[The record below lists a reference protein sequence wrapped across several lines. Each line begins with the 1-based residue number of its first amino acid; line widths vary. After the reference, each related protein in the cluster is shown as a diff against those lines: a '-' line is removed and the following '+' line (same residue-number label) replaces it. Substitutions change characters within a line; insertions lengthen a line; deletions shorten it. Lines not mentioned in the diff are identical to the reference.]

1 MSEPRALRDKLEAA
15 QAELRRSKT
24 HLDKLRAH
32 QARERESLQ
41 QELEAA
47 RREVAELR
55 TRLEGLEAR
64 KEEPAAAPTPTFPA
78 LVERGPP
85 PPNTLVA
92 LVRSPQSLDKALP
105 VLSRLLGLAPADL
118 RLRLA
123 AVPPSLLTRL
133 PASEAEALLAAL
145 RSQGF
150 VAVSCEVAPRAGG
163 LMAVRRFTLEEQE
176 LRLEGTK
183 GERQRVPYAELR
195 LLVRGRQT
203 FTTVEDRL
211 DWALPETS
219 ALTMG
224 GLRGGGRPAPAL
236 EVQPV
241 RQDHHSQFLWAYG
254 EGIRLSFSQ
263 GTQFNGLGAR
273 RGSAL
278 HENLQNLKEELRQRV
293 PQVVVDERL
302 QGMPRFSMPLVPVQ
316 RSHELFGELLFQAV
330 RQGVWA

>member
-15 QAELRRSKT
+15 QAELRRTKT

-32 QARERESLQ
+32 QARERDSLQ

-64 KEEPAAAPTPTFPA
+64 KPESAAAPTPTFPA

-92 LVRSPQSLDKALP
+92 LARPPPSLDKALP

-123 AVPPSLLTRL
+123 AIPPSLLTRL
-133 PASEAEALLAAL
+133 PASEAEALQAAL
-145 RSQGF
+145 RTQGF
-150 VAVSCEVAPRAGG
+150 VAVRCEATPRAGG
-163 LMAVRRFTLEEQE
+163 LMAVRRFTLGEQE
-176 LRLEGTK
+176 LGLEGTM

-195 LLVRGRQT
+195 LLIRGRQT

-219 ALTMG
+219 PLTMG
-224 GLRGGGRPAPAL
+224 GMGSRGRPAPSL
-236 EVQPV
+236 EVQAV
-241 RQDHHSQFLWAYG
+241 RQDHHHQFLWAYG
-254 EGIRLSFSQ
+254 EGIRLAFSQ

-273 RGSAL
+273 RGNSF
-278 HENLQNLKEELRQRV
+278 HENLRNLKEELSQRA
-293 PQVVVDERL
+293 PQIVVDERL
-302 QGMPRFSMPLVPVQ
+302 QGIPRFSMPLVPPG